1 MAVINKGIVKLR
13 SYIPNKGNVQESNK
27 SLYMALIL
35 DPRIRRSR
43 LQAAGLSRGQEAD
56 TYNKL
61 YADYQS

>member
-1 MAVINKGIVKLR
+1 
-13 SYIPNKGNVQESNK
+13 
-27 SLYMALIL
+27 MALIL